1 MTAKLEDLLEKT
13 SRTFALSIPVLPEPT
28 RREVMIAYLLFR
40 IADTFEDA
48 SHWRAGKPHPGAL
61 RLPRFAFGA
70 TRANGPRPLAERWAA
85 QDVSPHKG
93 YRELIAEVPFVLD
106 AFFALS
112 AGAIAPIRAHVSRSA
127 EGMASIV
134 SRTRDGRLTLQ
145 SVQDLKD
152 YCYIVAGIV
161 GEMLSELFLLD
172 RPALAP
178 VAPYLRER
186 AATFGEA
193 LQLVN
198 ILKDSAGDA
207 AEGRSYLP
215 ADTPRSEV
223 FALARRDL
231 GVAGDYIL
239 ALQKAKAPRG
249 VIEFTALPVQL
260 AWAALERVEK
270 HGPGSKVSRP
280 EVFLITQR
288 LKTRAGSG
296 GAGRARR
303 SLALAP
309 AARVSS
315 LGYFG
320 RLPRCELCHQRLA
333 KHRAL
338 ENRQEKTRREAL
350 LT

>member
-1 MTAKLEDLLEKT
+1 MASLDDLLEKT

-48 SHWRAGKPHPGAL
+48 SHWDPDARIEAL
-61 RLPRFAFGA
+61 ADFKRLLRDSS
-70 TRANGPRPLAERWAA
+70 RPEAERLARGWVDRKVAHHA
-85 QDVSPHKG
+85 G
-93 YRELIAEVPFVLD
+93 YQELMSEVPFVLD

-112 AGAIAPIRAHVSRSA
+112 PGAIAPIRDHVIRSA
-127 EGMASIV
+127 DGMASIV
-134 SRTRDGRLTLQ
+134 ARTRDGALTLHSIRELQ
-145 SVQDLKD
+145 D

-172 RPALAP
+172 RPSLSGTAAF
-178 VAPYLRER
+178 LRER

-198 ILKDSAGDA
+198 ILKDSAADA
-207 AEGRSYLP
+207 EEGRRYLP
-215 ADTPRSEV
+215 AEVPKAEV

-231 GVAGDYIL
+231 GVAGEYIR
-239 ALQKAKAPRG
+239 ALQSSGAPRG
-249 VIEFTALPVQL
+249 LVEFTALPVQL

-288 LKTRAGSG
+288 LKRALD
-296 GAGRARR
+296 RNE
-303 SLALAP
+303 P
-309 AARVSS
+309 AA
-315 LGYFG
+315 
-320 RLPRCELCHQRLA
+320 P
-333 KHRAL
+333 
-338 ENRQEKTRREAL
+338 
-350 LT
+350 

>member
-1 MTAKLEDLLEKT
+1 MSAKLEDLLEKT

-48 SHWRAGKPHPGAL
+48 AHWPPESRIEALTDFRELLSGDSRERAEAL
-61 RLPRFAFGA
+61 SARWV
-70 TRANGPRPLAERWAA
+70 ERE
-85 QDVSPHKG
+85 VSSHKG

-112 AGAIAPIRAHVSRSA
+112 AGAIPPIRAHVSRSA
-127 EGMASIV
+127 EGMARIV

-145 SVQDLKD
+145 TIQDLKD

-172 RPALAP
+172 RPSLAP
-178 VAPYLRER
+178 IAPYLRER

-215 ADTPRSEV
+215 AETPRAEV

-249 VIEFTALPVQL
+249 LIEFTALPVQL

-288 LKTRAGSG
+288 LK
-296 GAGRARR
+296 
-303 SLALAP
+303 
-309 AARVSS
+309 
-315 LGYFG
+315 
-320 RLPRCELCHQRLA
+320 
-333 KHRAL
+333 RAL
-338 ENRQEKTRREAL
+338 DREEPAVAR
-350 LT
+350 

>member
-48 SHWRAGKPHPGAL
+48 AHWPPESRIEALADFRELLSGFSRERAEAL
-61 RLPRFAFGA
+61 AA
-70 TRANGPRPLAERWAA
+70 RWVARE
-85 QDVSPHKG
+85 VSAHKG
-93 YRELIAEVPFVLD
+93 YRELVVEVPFVLD

-112 AGAIAPIRAHVSRSA
+112 AGAIPPIRAHVSRSA
-127 EGMASIV
+127 EGMARIV
-134 SRTRDGRLTLQ
+134 SQTRDGRLTLH
-145 SVQDLKD
+145 SIQDLKD

-172 RPALAP
+172 RPSLAP
-178 VAPYLRER
+178 IAPYLRER
-186 AATFGEA
+186 ASTFGEA

-198 ILKDSAGDA
+198 ILKDSAVDA

-215 ADTPRSEV
+215 AEVPHSEV

-231 GVAGDYIL
+231 AVAGDYIL

-270 HGPGSKVSRP
+270 HGPGSKDSRP

-288 LKTRAGSG
+288 VK
-296 GAGRARR
+296 
-303 SLALAP
+303 
-309 AARVSS
+309 
-315 LGYFG
+315 
-320 RLPRCELCHQRLA
+320 
-333 KHRAL
+333 RAL
-338 ENRQEKTRREAL
+338 DRGEPAVANSG
-350 LT
+350 